1 MPADKSKYDNH
12 YTVILKNLGKLKY
25 FIKCG
30 MWLSIDSRLKKEK
43 PTWFGKSIKTILIL
57 YYRIIP

>member
-12 YTVILKNLGKLKY
+12 YTVILKNLERLKY

-30 MWLSIDSRLKKEK
+30 MWLSTAD
-43 PTWFGKSIKTILIL
+43 
-57 YYRIIP
+57 